1 MFHRP
6 FFSRIAALAAGVL
19 VLALATTAVPRAQSN
34 PPYVIGAVLTIS
46 GSGANF
52 GQPSAEA
59 IRLLVKYTNDHGGI
73 KGHQVEL
80 RLQDD
85 GGDTQRA
92 RAAFSQLADDKSV
105 LAIIGSSASPA
116 SLAIKPIANDKQIP
130 DLTLG
135 SSPLLSHP
143 PTPYVF
149 QFPVPT
155 ALRARALYDEMK
167 RRHVTKIAEFVSNDD
182 YGQVSEKILDAEAKR
197 AGISIED
204 IERFDA
210 LGANVD
216 SEVTRAKSKDVQAVI
231 VFSADPGSALV
242 AKAMVNQGVTLPG
255 YADSPAVNPGFL
267 AAAGASQS
275 RWTVV
280 TTKIDIADLIHPDD
294 PSYKAITELLKLYPA
309 GQKPT
314 HFSGTGADAYNILA
328 AAIAK
333 VGPDRVKIRQAIEDT
348 KNFDGATGVY
358 TFSPDVHQGV
368 GGEGLELI
376 SGANDPSHPW
386 KLAR

>member
-1 MFHRP
+1 M
-6 FFSRIAALAAGVL
+6 SRTRSLTSRLAVVAGAALVLSLAATSVP
-19 VLALATTAVPRAQSN
+19 LAQNNA
-34 PPYVIGAVLTIS
+34 PYVIGAVLTIS

-59 IRLLVKYTNDHGGI
+59 IRLLVKNTNDHGGI

-92 RAAFSQLADDKSV
+92 RAAFAQLADDKNV
-105 LAIIGSSASPA
+105 VAIIGSSASPA

-135 SSPLLSHP
+135 SSPQLSHP

-155 ALRARALYDEMK
+155 AFRARALFDEMK
-167 RRHVTKIAEFVSNDD
+167 RRHIGKIAEFVSNDD
-182 YGQVSEKILDAEAKR
+182 YGQVSEKVLDAEAKR
-197 AGISIED
+197 ADVTIVD
-204 IERFDA
+204 VERFNA

-216 SEVTRAKSKDVQAVI
+216 SEVTRAKSKDVQGFI

-242 AKAMVNQGVTLPG
+242 AKSMVNQGVSLT
-255 YADSPAVNPGFL
+255 AFFDSPAVNPGFL
-267 AAAGASQS
+267 QAAGPAAAK
-275 RWTVV
+275 WYVV
-280 TTKIDIADLIHPDD
+280 TTKIDIADLVKPSD
-294 PSYKAITELLKLYPA
+294 PSYKAIQALVKLYPA
-309 GQKPT
+309 GQTPPN
-314 HFSGTGADAYNILA
+314 HFSGTGADAYNVLA
-328 AAIAK
+328 AALAK
-333 VGPDRVKIRQAIEDT
+333 VGPDRVKLRQAIEDT

-358 TFSPDVHQGV
+358 TFSPDNHQGV
-368 GGEGLELI
+368 GNEGLELI
-376 SGANDPSHPW
+376 SGDGSHW
-386 KLAR
+386 KLASR

>member
-1 MFHRP
+1 LITRHP
-6 FFSRIAALAAGVL
+6 FTTR
-19 VLALATTAVPRAQSN
+19 LALIAGGALIAGLSVTAVPRAQGN
-34 PPYVIGAVLTIS
+34 APYVIGAVLTIS

-59 IRLLVKYTNDHGGI
+59 IKLLVKNVNDHGGI
-73 KGHQVEL
+73 KGHQIDL

-92 RAAFSQLADDKSV
+92 RAAFAQLADDKSV

-155 ALRARALYDEMK
+155 SLRARALFDEMK
-167 RRHVTKIAEFVSNDD
+167 RRHIAKIAEFVSNDD

-197 AGISIED
+197 AGVALVD

-210 LGANVD
+210 MGASVD
-216 SEVTRAKSKDVQAVI
+216 SEVTRAKSKDIQGFI

-242 AKAMVNQGVTLPG
+242 AKSMVNQGVNLPAF
-255 YADSPAVNPGFL
+255 ADSPAVNPGFL
-267 AAAGASQS
+267 QAAGESASH
-275 RWTVV
+275 WIVV
-280 TTKIDIADLIHPDD
+280 TTKIDIADLVHPSD
-294 PSYKAITELLKLYPA
+294 PSYKAIQALVKLYPA
-309 GQKPT
+309 DAKPN
-314 HFSGTGADAYNILA
+314 HFSGTGADAFNILI

-333 VGPDRVKIRQAIEDT
+333 AGPDRAKIRQAIEDT
-348 KNFDGATGVY
+348 KGYDGVTGVY

-368 GGEGLELI
+368 GSEGLELVT
-376 SGANDPSHPW
+376 GDNGHF

>member
-1 MFHRP
+1 MIVRP
-6 FFSRIAALAAGVL
+6 HLTRRLAASGAAVA
-19 VLALATTAVPRAQSN
+19 VLALAATTAVPQAQSN
-34 PPYVIGAVLTIS
+34 APYVIGAVLTIS

-59 IRLLVKYTNDHGGI
+59 IRLLVKNTNDHGGI
-73 KGHQVEL
+73 KGHKVEL

-105 LAIIGSSASPA
+105 VAVIGSSASPA

-155 ALRARALYDEMK
+155 MLRARALYDEMK
-167 RRHVTKIAEFVSNDD
+167 RRNVHKIAVFVSNDD
-182 YGQVSEKILDAEAKR
+182 YGQVSEKILDAEAQR
-197 AGISIED
+197 AGIAID
-204 IERFDA
+204 DTERFDA
-210 LGANVD
+210 MGANVD
-216 SEVTRAKSKDVQAVI
+216 SEVTRAKSKSVDAFI

-242 AKAMVNQGVTLPG
+242 AKSMVNQGVTIPA

-267 AAAGASQS
+267 QAAGPSAS

-280 TTKIDIADLIHPDD
+280 TTKIDIADLVRPND
-294 PSYKAITELLKLYPA
+294 PSYKAIHELVKLYPA
-309 GQKPT
+309 GQKPN
-314 HFSGTGADAYNILA
+314 HFSGTGADAYNVLA
-328 AAIAK
+328 AALAK
-333 VGPDRVKIRQAIEDT
+333 AGPDRVKLRQAIEDT

-358 TFSPDVHQGV
+358 TFSPQNHQGV
-368 GGEGLELI
+368 GGEGLALI
-376 SGANDPSHPW
+376 TGEGGRW